1 MYEYRIEKIIPE
13 KIARSHEEKLL
24 EEGITEKDLK
34 EFTKES
40 KLWSDEAY
48 FELGQNKAFKL
59 ETENA
64 FGDWIVLKFSYGDPF
79 LWNLKTLRKQSIN
92 IFELYVII
100 EEFQINKYNSLNIKD
115 GEDVVIKEGK
125 KYIDGHFVEDLK
137 PLEKINYNFEE

>member
-13 KIARSHEEKLL
+13 KIARSHEKKLL

-64 FGDWIVLKFSYGDPF
+64 FGDWIILKFSYGAPF
-79 LWNLKTLRKQSIN
+79 FWNLKTLRKQPIN
-92 IFELYVII
+92 IFELYILI

-125 KYIDGHFVEDLK
+125 KYINGNFIEDLK

>member
-13 KIARSHEEKLL
+13 KIARSYEEKLL
-24 EEGITEKDLK
+24 EKGIAEKDLK

-64 FGDWIVLKFSYGDPF
+64 FGDWIVLKFSYGAPF
-79 LWNLKTLRKQSIN
+79 LWNLETLRKQSIN

-100 EEFQINKYNSLNIKD
+100 EEFQINKYNSLNIRD

>member
-1 MYEYRIEKIIPE
+1 MWGQAEPE
-13 KIARSHEEKLL
+13 KATEALWFPSSTAPMVLL
-24 EEGITEKDLK
+24 TMVYW
-34 EFTKES
+34 FPTES

-64 FGDWIVLKFSYGDPF
+64 FGDWIVLKFSYGAPF

-137 PLEKINYNFEE
+137 PLKKINYNSEE